1 MEKNLRL
8 LKESILK
15 SNNKADLDILN
26 ELLKE
31 DTSATG
37 GSIGSMSGGDVFG
50 SGTSISGMGSV
61 VNSQPSSF
69 PGALNGN
76 DWINGG
82 GSEGSGDISVPY
94 NPSGGNRMFQKLP
107 APLSNKKKIKKDKHK
122 NINLPKSQKL
132 MKFSDFTKDEMNKV
146 TRVKE

>member
-1 MEKNLRL
+1 
-8 LKESILK
+8 
-15 SNNKADLDILN
+15 LDILN

-37 GSIGSMSGGDVFG
+37 GPIGSMAGGEV
-50 SGTSISGMGSV
+50 SGMGSV
-61 VNSQPSSF
+61 VNSQPSQF

-76 DWINGG
+76 AWINGG

-107 APLSNKKKIKKDKHK
+107 APLGNKKKLKKNKF
-122 NINLPKSQKL
+122 KSETSKTQKL
-132 MKFSDFTKDEMNKV
+132 MKFSDFTKDEMNRV